1 MLSLVSC
8 LKKNIADIKIPSLC
22 LFPHW
27 NVFFFCCVKSF
38 CFSDLLL
45 ASRLGLG
52 VVFLLLLI
60 VAALVSMFLHLM
72 LLLEEQFEG
81 HIYCGKSYLRKL
93 ISLCTLGL
101 VCCC

>member
-8 LKKNIADIKIPSLC
+8 LKKILQTLRYH
-22 LFPHW
+22 LFVCFPIGMF
-27 NVFFFCCVKSF
+27 FFFCCVKSF

-93 ISLCTLGL
+93 ISLCALGL